1 MPDPVAD
8 GFRAEKEGSDPED
21 LLSELVAGGAGP
33 DAGIKKVLLDAP
45 IPVSIKDAAG
55 RFLFVN
61 ASYERVA
68 GAPREAILGRTDFD
82 LYPPEVATTY
92 RENDLQVIREAV
104 AILRDEPVLI
114 DGVERIFAVM
124 KFPVPRGD
132 EVVAVCGMSLDV
144 TDSALTQ
151 STGSDNKTAGR
162 DAYFGRLLASL
173 TPQEV
178 RVLDLVIGGLSD
190 REIANK
196 LSLAEGT
203 VRHHVSH
210 LLHKLRKRRAQVI
223 IEMLRRRPP
232 KS

>member
-8 GFRAEKEGSDPED
+8 GPRAGNEGSDHES
-21 LLSELVAGGAGP
+21 LLSELVAGGGGPEAGFQ
-33 DAGIKKVLLDAP
+33 KVLLDAP

-61 ASYERVA
+61 PSYEKVA
-68 GAPREAILGRTDFD
+68 GVPRKAILGRTDFD
-82 LYPPEVATTY
+82 LYPTEIATTY

-114 DGVERIFAVM
+114 DGVERTFAVM
-124 KFPVPRGD
+124 KFPVPKGN
-132 EVVAVCGMSLDV
+132 EVVAVCGMSLDI
-144 TDSALTQ
+144 TDSSPDQ
-151 STGSDNKTAGR
+151 HHDSEPRTAEG

-178 RVLDLVIGGLSD
+178 RVLDLVIGGLTD

-232 KS
+232 RS